1 VADRGSRRGAPR
13 ALGRCG
19 EPTGGV
25 RESQIPEPA
34 EVAEQA
40 AEGKITIEGARIVAL
55 AEAAAAHELS
65 ESGHLGGRILINPS
79 RPARTPTQGEDMDGD
94 EFNAR
99 NKQVIEEFRANGG
112 KLAGQFADA
121 PILLL
126 YTKGRRSGKEF
137 LNPLAY
143 YADGD
148 RYLVFASKGGADTH
162 PDWYLNLVAAPTA
175 HIEVGTESFD
185 VQVTDL
191 QGEERD
197 RLYAAQ
203 AEVMPNFAEYQ
214 AKTERVIPVIALSR
228 I

>member
-1 VADRGSRRGAPR
+1 MND
-13 ALGRCG
+13 
-19 EPTGGV
+19 
-25 RESQIPEPA
+25 
-34 EVAEQA
+34 
-40 AEGKITIEGARIVAL
+40 
-55 AEAAAAHELS
+55 
-65 ESGHLGGRILINPS
+65 
-79 RPARTPTQGEDMDGD
+79 D
-94 EFNAR
+94 EFNEW
-99 NKQVIEEFRANGG
+99 NKKVIEEFRANGG

-126 YTKGRRSGKEF
+126 YTKGRRSGKKF

-148 RYLVFASKGGADTH
+148 RYLVFASKGGADKH

-175 HIEVGTESFD
+175 HVEIGTESFD
-185 VQVTDL
+185 VQVTEL

-214 AKTERVIPVIALSR
+214 AKTERLIPVIALSR
-228 I
+228 V

>member
-1 VADRGSRRGAPR
+1 
-13 ALGRCG
+13 
-19 EPTGGV
+19 
-25 RESQIPEPA
+25 
-34 EVAEQA
+34 
-40 AEGKITIEGARIVAL
+40 
-55 AEAAAAHELS
+55 
-65 ESGHLGGRILINPS
+65 
-79 RPARTPTQGEDMDGD
+79 MDKV
-94 EFNAR
+94 EFNER
-99 NKQVIEEFRANGG
+99 NKKVVEEFRANGG
-112 KLAGQFADA
+112 KLVGQFASA

-185 VQVTDL
+185 VKVTEL

-203 AEVMPNFAEYQ
+203 AKLMPNFAEYQ
-214 AKTERVIPVIALSR
+214 EKTTRLIPVVALSR
-228 I
+228 V

>member
-1 VADRGSRRGAPR
+1 M
-13 ALGRCG
+13 
-19 EPTGGV
+19 
-25 RESQIPEPA
+25 
-34 EVAEQA
+34 
-40 AEGKITIEGARIVAL
+40 GKV
-55 AEAAAAHELS
+55 
-65 ESGHLGGRILINPS
+65 
-79 RPARTPTQGEDMDGD
+79 
-94 EFNAR
+94 EFNES
-99 NKQVIEEFRANGG
+99 NKKVIEEFRANGG
-112 KLAGQFADA
+112 KLSGPFASA

-126 YTKGRRSGKEF
+126 YTKGRRSGKEL

-148 RYLVFASKGGADTH
+148 RYLVFASKLGADTH

-185 VQVTDL
+185 VRVTEL

-214 AKTERVIPVIALSR
+214 AKTERVIPVVALSR
-228 I
+228 A

>member
-1 VADRGSRRGAPR
+1 M
-13 ALGRCG
+13 
-19 EPTGGV
+19 
-25 RESQIPEPA
+25 
-34 EVAEQA
+34 
-40 AEGKITIEGARIVAL
+40 
-55 AEAAAAHELS
+55 
-65 ESGHLGGRILINPS
+65 
-79 RPARTPTQGEDMDGD
+79 EDH
-94 EFNAR
+94 EFNEW
-99 NKQVIEEFRANGG
+99 NKKVVEEFRANGG
-112 KLAGQFADA
+112 KLGGQFANA

-148 RYLVFASKGGADTH
+148 RYLVFASKGGADVH

-191 QGEERD
+191 KGEERD

-203 AEVMPNFAEYQ
+203 AAVMPNFAEYQ
-214 AKTERVIPVIALSR
+214 ASTERVIPVIALSR
-228 I
+228 V

>member
-1 VADRGSRRGAPR
+1 
-13 ALGRCG
+13 
-19 EPTGGV
+19 
-25 RESQIPEPA
+25 
-34 EVAEQA
+34 
-40 AEGKITIEGARIVAL
+40 
-55 AEAAAAHELS
+55 
-65 ESGHLGGRILINPS
+65 
-79 RPARTPTQGEDMDGD
+79 MDKV
-94 EFNAR
+94 EFNEW
-99 NKQVIEEFRANGG
+99 NKKVIEEFRANGG
-112 KLAGQFADA
+112 KLSGQFANA

-126 YTKGRRSGKEF
+126 YTKGRRSGKEL

-148 RYLVFASKGGADTH
+148 RYLVFGSKGGADTH

-185 VQVTDL
+185 VRVTEL

-214 AKTERVIPVIALSR
+214 TKTKRVIPVVALSR
-228 I
+228 A